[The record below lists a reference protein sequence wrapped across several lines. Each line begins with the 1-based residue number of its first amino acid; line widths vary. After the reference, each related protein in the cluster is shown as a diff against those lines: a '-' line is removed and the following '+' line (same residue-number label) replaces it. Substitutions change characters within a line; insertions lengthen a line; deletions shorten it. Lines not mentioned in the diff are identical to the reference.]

1 MAKIKNK
8 QELISKIKNA
18 EGFSNEEKSQMLA
31 LLNESKT
38 YGLVWE
44 DSTEDAWEKMKD
56 YVPVLKEDESKR
68 LDHGSENPNHI
79 LIEGDNLNALTA
91 LSYTHEGKI
100 DVIYIDPPYNTGAT
114 TWKYNN
120 DFVDK
125 DDAFRHSKW
134 LSMMHHRLVIAKR
147 LLNSE
152 NSALIVTID
161 EVECANL
168 SCMLQE
174 LFPYAKTQMV
184 TSVICPG
191 GRGKKAGEDLSN
203 TEEFIFFVRIGDCTV
218 LPEIKD
224 ETSTPLGWRSLI
236 RGTLANGRGKHGIG
250 SCGPNQFYPIYVD
263 NSTKKIVKVGDPLP
277 ENVSRYTAPE
287 LEGCTAVFP
296 IRPDGTEM
304 NWGCVP
310 EEAIYRLENGY
321 LRVGSYTPSK
331 PQPYVIQ
338 YLTKGVIRDIQE
350 GKAIITGRNQE
361 GYVEGFYPEGKPTM
375 PTTVWNRPTHNAT
388 QYGTNLLTSILG
400 SQMFDYPKSLYA
412 VMDCVRFISG
422 RNKNAKILDFFAGSG
437 TTLHASMQLNAED
450 GGHRQCILVTNNEN
464 NICEEV
470 TYERNK
476 RVIEGYTT
484 PKGEFVEG
492 LKDNNLRYFKV
503 GFTPREKTDENMFRL
518 AKNSVNL
525 LRIKHDVYK
534 ETQFGALENPYK
546 RYRYF
551 EEDGKQLLVILDTE
565 LIGDIVEQLE
575 EMEVSKPIP
584 TYVFT
589 TGAYPF
595 TEDFDSVADKV
606 ELYPLPH
613 GLCQACERN
622 MPKMT
627 DKEIENP
634 DGISLS
640 NEELET
646 SMDDLT
652 KEEA

>member
-31 LLNESKT
+31 LLNENKT

-44 DSTEDAWEKMKD
+44 KSTEEAWEMMKD

-68 LDHGSENPNHI
+68 IDHGSENPNHI

-100 DVIYIDPPYNTGAT
+100 DVIYIDPPYNTG
-114 TWKYNN
+114 NN
-120 DFVDK
+120 DFVYNDK
-125 DDAFRHSKW
+125 FIGEDDSYRHSKW
-134 LSMMHHRLVIAKR
+134 LSFMEKR
-147 LLNSE
+147 LKIARRLLSDKGVIFI
-152 NSALIVTID
+152 SID
-161 EVECANL
+161 DNEVSNLKLLCDEIFLGSFLQKIIIESNPRGSQSSKYFANVHEYLLCYSKKTNPDISFGLSKNEDNL
-168 SCMLQE
+168 SEYSSEDDKGKFRLLGLRQR
-174 LFPYAKTQMV
+174 
-184 TSVICPG
+184 G
-191 GRGKKAGEDLSN
+191 GAWRRSD
-203 TEEFIFFVRIGDCTV
+203 R
-218 LPEIKD
+218 
-224 ETSTPLGWRSLI
+224 PLLY
-236 RGTLANGRGKHGIG
+236 
-250 SCGPNQFYPIYVD
+250 YPIYVNPSD
-263 NSTKKIVKVGDPLP
+263 HS
-277 ENVSRYTAPE
+277 VS
-287 LEGCTAVFP
+287 LEKNDLYNIEVVP
-296 IRPDGTEM
+296 QRPSGEDSRWTWGKDKFQKNKDLLQGVLVNEGTEKEK
-304 NWGCVP
+304 WD
-310 EEAIYRLENGY
+310 IYRKDYLLDEKGEEKLAKVKSIWNEKEINYQNG
-321 LRVGSYTPSK
+321 GNEIK
-331 PQPYVIQ
+331 EII
-338 YLTKGVIRDIQE
+338 GD
-350 GKAIITGRNQE
+350 GK
-361 GYVEGFYPEGKPTM
+361 F
-375 PTTVWNRPTHNAT
+375 
-388 QYGTNLLTSILG
+388 S
-400 SQMFDYPKSLYA
+400 YPKPLFLLDKVLRCSSHENSI
-412 VMDCVRFISG
+412 V
-422 RNKNAKILDFFAGSG
+422 LDFFAGSG
-437 TTLHASMQLNAED
+437 TTLHATMQLNAED

-484 PKGEFVEG
+484 PKGDKVEG
-492 LKDNNLRYFKV
+492 LKANNLRYFKV

-534 ETQFGALENPYK
+534 ETQFGELENPYK

-584 TYVFT
+584 TYVFA

-595 TEDFDSVADKV
+595 TEDFESVANKV

-613 GLCQACERN
+613 GIYQACERN
-622 MPKMT
+622 MPKMVY
-627 DKEIENP
+627 KEIENP

>member
-31 LLNESKT
+31 LLNENKT

-44 DSTEDAWEKMKD
+44 NSTEDAWEMMKD
-56 YVPVLKEDESKR
+56 NVPVLKEDVSK
-68 LDHGSENPNHI
+68 GIENGREDPNHI

-91 LSYTHEGKI
+91 LTYTHEGKI
-100 DVIYIDPPYNTGAT
+100 DVIYIDPPYNTG
-114 TWKYNN
+114 KK
-120 DFVDK
+120 DFIYYDDFYDEYRELPYVDK
-125 DDAFRHSKW
+125 EDSYRHSKW
-134 LSMMHHRLVIAKR
+134 LSFMERRLKIAKS
-147 LLNSE
+147 LLSSKGVVFISIDDNE
-152 NSALIVTID
+152 QAQLKMLCD
-161 EVECANL
+161 EVFCYNNFVGQLIIKTATDNNPSQINIEHEY
-168 SCMLQE
+168 MLCYAKNKIEQDNWERTSRAAELIIEKYNELKSQE
-174 LFPYAKTQMV
+174 LSIDQIQKQLRKWINSNKNNLPQVAHYNNVDEKGVFSSSSNSSNPHPGEYMYDILHPTTHKPCPKPENGWRWPYETFLNYDLQ
-184 TSVICPG
+184 
-191 GRGKKAGEDLSN
+191 GE
-203 TEEFIFFVRIGDCTV
+203 V
-218 LPEIKD
+218 LWGKD
-224 ETSTPLGWRSLI
+224 ETTQPHIKKRIETSTEYLRSMI
-236 RGTLANGRGKHGIG
+236 YEDNRGTTAALTDMFGGKKV
-250 SCGPNQFYPIYVD
+250 FD
-263 NSTKKIVKVGDPLP
+263 NPKPVKII
-277 ENVSRYTAPE
+277 SR
-287 LEGCTAVFP
+287 
-296 IRPDGTEM
+296 
-304 NWGCVP
+304 
-310 EEAIYRLENGY
+310 
-321 LRVGSYTPSK
+321 
-331 PQPYVIQ
+331 
-338 YLTKGVIRDIQE
+338 
-350 GKAIITGRNQE
+350 IIDYCSNKE
-361 GYVEGFYPEGKPTM
+361 
-375 PTTVWNRPTHNAT
+375 
-388 QYGTNLLTSILG
+388 SI
-400 SQMFDYPKSLYA
+400 
-412 VMDCVRFISG
+412 
-422 RNKNAKILDFFAGSG
+422 ILDFFAGSG
-437 TTLHASMQLNAED
+437 TTMHATIKLNNKD
-450 GGHRQCILVTNNEN
+450 GGHRQCILVTSNEN

-484 PKGEFVEG
+484 PKGDKVEG

-534 ETQFGALENPYK
+534 ETQFGELENPYK

-595 TEDFDSVADKV
+595 TEDFESVADKV

-613 GLCQACERN
+613 GLYQACERN
-622 MPKMT
+622 MPKMI

-634 DGISLS
+634 EGISLS

>member
-31 LLNESKT
+31 LLNENKT

-44 DSTEDAWEKMKD
+44 KSTEDAWKIMKD

-68 LDHGSENPNHI
+68 IDHGSKNPNHI

-100 DVIYIDPPYNTGAT
+100 DVIYIDPPYNTGN
-114 TWKYNN
+114 K
-120 DFVDK
+120 DFAYYDDFCDEYRQIPYVDRE
-125 DDAFRHSKW
+125 DSYRHSKW
-134 LSMMHHRLVIAKR
+134 LSFMEKR
-147 LLNSE
+147 LKIARRL
-152 NSALIVTID
+152 L
-161 EVECANL
+161 
-168 SCMLQE
+168 
-174 LFPYAKTQMV
+174 
-184 TSVICPG
+184 
-191 GRGKKAGEDLSN
+191 
-203 TEEFIFFVRIGDCTV
+203 TE
-218 LPEIKD
+218 
-224 ETSTPLGWRSLI
+224 
-236 RGTLANGRGKHGIG
+236 
-250 SCGPNQFYPIYVD
+250 
-263 NSTKKIVKVGDPLP
+263 
-277 ENVSRYTAPE
+277 
-287 LEGCTAVFP
+287 
-296 IRPDGTEM
+296 
-304 NWGCVP
+304 
-310 EEAIYRLENGY
+310 
-321 LRVGSYTPSK
+321 
-331 PQPYVIQ
+331 
-338 YLTKGVIRDIQE
+338 KGVIFISIDDNEQTNLKLLCDEIFEEKNFVANLIWKSKSGGAHDSTAFGVDHEYILCYAKSYSNISIYNDKEAAVTTSYNKIDSDGRRYALDRLDKQSLGYVASLDFPIIGPD
-350 GKAIITGRNQE
+350 GKEYIVEHKNPELKKARWRWSKETVNERYDELVFIYPYVYTKNYEKEDGQKPRSILFDERFGRTRTGSTDLAAII
-361 GYVEGFYPEGKPTM
+361 GKQ
-375 PTTVWNRPTHNAT
+375 NIF
-388 QYGTNLLTSILG
+388 S
-400 SQMFDYPKSLYA
+400 YPKPVSLIKYILS
-412 VMDCVRFISG
+412 ISS
-422 RNKNAKILDFFAGSG
+422 NQSAIILDFFAGSG
-437 TTLHASMQLNAED
+437 TTLHATMKLNSED

-476 RVIEGYTT
+476 RVIEGYTK
-484 PKGEFVEG
+484 PNGEFVEG

-503 GFTPREKTDENMFRL
+503 GLTPREKTDENMFRL

-534 ETQFGALENPYK
+534 EKLFGVLENPYK

-565 LIGDIVEQLE
+565 LIGDIVVQLE

-595 TEDFDSVADKV
+595 TEDFESVADKV

-613 GLCQACERN
+613 GLYQACERN

-634 DGISLS
+634 EGISLS

>member
-44 DSTEDAWEKMKD
+44 KSTEDAWEMMKD

-68 LDHGSENPNHI
+68 IDHGSENPNHI

-91 LSYTHEGKI
+91 LSYTHEGKV
-100 DVIYIDPPYNTGAT
+100 DVIYIDPPYNTGKEDEF
-114 TWKYNN
+114 KYN
-120 DFVDK
+120 DKFVDAE
-125 DDAFRHSKW
+125 DSFRHSKW
-134 LSMMHHRLVIAKR
+134 LSFMDRRLRIAKR
-147 LLNSE
+147 LLKQTGLIFISIDDNELCQLKCLCDELFNTSNNPKQSNCLGVLVWDLGTGTQAGHFTRAHE
-152 NSALIVTID
+152 YILVYTKNKDAINNFSGGEGTIDHSALKKISKKNPAIDFQFKAGTKFMAEDGIELTGSWGGSEKTEIVEGRMVAENNKLKYDVTLRAGFAMVNQMRTWFNGQNTID
-161 EVECANL
+161 SKGQHVTEFYFNSSGVLHYVKEKSIINPPTIIKEVGSTKVGTN
-168 SCMLQE
+168 E
-174 LFPYAKTQMV
+174 LAAIFGNTDAFGYPKPLDLIKYLLKLHKED
-184 TSVICPG
+184 SVI
-191 GRGKKAGEDLSN
+191 
-203 TEEFIFFVRIGDCTV
+203 V
-218 LPEIKD
+218 
-224 ETSTPLGWRSLI
+224 
-236 RGTLANGRGKHGIG
+236 
-250 SCGPNQFYPIYVD
+250 
-263 NSTKKIVKVGDPLP
+263 
-277 ENVSRYTAPE
+277 
-287 LEGCTAVFP
+287 
-296 IRPDGTEM
+296 
-304 NWGCVP
+304 
-310 EEAIYRLENGY
+310 
-321 LRVGSYTPSK
+321 
-331 PQPYVIQ
+331 
-338 YLTKGVIRDIQE
+338 
-350 GKAIITGRNQE
+350 
-361 GYVEGFYPEGKPTM
+361 
-375 PTTVWNRPTHNAT
+375 
-388 QYGTNLLTSILG
+388 
-400 SQMFDYPKSLYA
+400 
-412 VMDCVRFISG
+412 
-422 RNKNAKILDFFAGSG
+422 DFFAGSG
-437 TTLHASMQLNAED
+437 TTLHATMQLNAED

-476 RVIEGYTT
+476 RVIEGYTK
-484 PKGEFVEG
+484 PNGEFVEG

-534 ETQFGALENPYK
+534 EKQFGVLENPYK

-595 TEDFDSVADKV
+595 TEDFESVADKV

-613 GLCQACERN
+613 CLYQACERN
-622 MPKMT
+622 MPKMI

-634 DGISLS
+634 EGISLS

>member
-44 DSTEDAWEKMKD
+44 NSTEDAWEMMKD

-68 LDHGSENPNHI
+68 IDHGSENPNHI

-91 LSYTHEGKI
+91 LSYTHDGNI
-100 DVIYIDPPYNTGAT
+100 DVIYIDPPYNTGN
-114 TWKYNN
+114 K
-120 DFVDK
+120 DFAYYDDFCDEYRQIPYVDK
-125 DDAFRHSKW
+125 EDSYRHSKW
-134 LSMMHHRLVIAKR
+134 ISFMKKRLKIAKQ
-147 LLNSE
+147 LLSNNGVIFVSINNIELAQLKLIMDQEYGE
-152 NSALIVTID
+152 NNFVGHLIWESTTQPINAGKAKFQLQQKTESILCYAKNKEKKDTFILKEIDTGLKYPHMGKLGMCRFEIIEKSDAGSYNRETMKFPILGQYPRNGKRWQIGEDTAVDLVKRDRIEIVDGIVKKAVYPEDEIDKRKFEPFWSLLKAD
-161 EVECANL
+161 EVGTA
-168 SCMLQE
+168 Q
-174 LFPYAKTQMV
+174 K
-184 TSVICPG
+184 G
-191 GRGKKAGEDLSN
+191 
-203 TEEFIFFVRIGDCTV
+203 
-218 LPEIKD
+218 KD
-224 ETSTPLGWRSLI
+224 ELNTIMGTATGFDTVKSLGLM
-236 RGTLANGRGKHGIG
+236 
-250 SCGPNQFYPIYVD
+250 
-263 NSTKKIVKVGDPLP
+263 
-277 ENVSRYTAPE
+277 E
-287 LEGCTAVFP
+287 
-296 IRPDGTEM
+296 
-304 NWGCVP
+304 
-310 EEAIYRLENGY
+310 
-321 LRVGSYTPSK
+321 
-331 PQPYVIQ
+331 
-338 YLTKGVIRDIQE
+338 
-350 GKAIITGRNQE
+350 
-361 GYVEGFYPEGKPTM
+361 
-375 PTTVWNRPTHNAT
+375 
-388 QYGTNLLTSILG
+388 SIL
-400 SQMFDYPKSLYA
+400 SHFN
-412 VMDCVRFISG
+412 
-422 RNKNAKILDFFAGSG
+422 RNSIILDFFAGSG
-437 TTLHASMQLNAED
+437 TTLNATMQLNEED
-450 GGHRQCILVTNNEN
+450 GGNRQCILVTNNEN
-464 NICEEV
+464 NICEKL

-476 RVIEGYTT
+476 RVIEGYTK
-484 PKGEFVEG
+484 PNGEFVEG

-534 ETQFGALENPYK
+534 EKQFGVLENPYK

-595 TEDFDSVADKV
+595 TEDFESVADKV

-613 GLCQACERN
+613 GIYQACERN

-634 DGISLS
+634 EGISLS